1 MTLSVVCPMLNEAR
15 FARAWCENVTRYADE
30 IIVIDTGSTDGT
42 WDILW
47 EYRNRID
54 AARWKIA
61 SSEPPTEPAV
71 RNELLGLAKGDWI
84 LRLDAD
90 ELLIAEDMIALKAE
104 LPKIRERFIFLPH
117 YIFWRSTEFIRSR
130 DYREGLTARH
140 FHPCYEPILW
150 KNDKRIRYIPH
161 GGINWNS
168 RMVLDPW
175 GRIGPRL
182 FHTRREKPIRFHYH
196 YLAGKSGHRSEYHDR
211 EGSGVRCETYLGPH
225 PEELKYYGA

>member
-1 MTLSVVCPMLNEAR
+1 MLTVVCPVLNEER
-15 FARAWCENVTRYADE
+15 FIRAWCENVARYADE
-30 IIVIDTGSTDGT
+30 VVVIDTGSTDGT
-42 WDILW
+42 REILRSYGIGV
-47 EYRNRID
+47 YR
-54 AARWKIA
+54 
-61 SSEPPTEPAV
+61 EPAGTPEPEV
-71 RNELLGLAKGDWI
+71 RNTLLALAKGDWI

-90 ELLIAEDMIALKAE
+90 ELLIAEDMLALKAE
-104 LPKIRERFIFLPH
+104 LPKIREQFIFLPH

-150 KNDKRIRYIPH
+150 KNDRRIRYVPH

-182 FHTRREKPIRFHYH
+182 FHTRREKPVRFHYH

-225 PEELKYYGA
+225 PEELKYYGT